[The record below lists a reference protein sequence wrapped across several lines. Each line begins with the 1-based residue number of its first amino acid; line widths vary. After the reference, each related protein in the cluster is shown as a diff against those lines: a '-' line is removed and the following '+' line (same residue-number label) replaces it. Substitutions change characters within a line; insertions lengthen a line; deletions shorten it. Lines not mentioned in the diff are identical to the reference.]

1 MTPTSNRRK
10 KSFRKTSNRFSYPA
24 FLDLNGKTCVLIGGG
39 RVAERKCMSLLKAGA
54 SVMVISPGLVSGL
67 RMLKE
72 KGRITHI
79 PRAYARGDIGS
90 AFLVVAA
97 TDSEETNRQVAE
109 EAQELGKL
117 LNVVDTPSLCSFI
130 VPSVFTRG
138 LLTIAIS
145 TGGASPGL
153 AREIRKE
160 LQGLYG
166 PGFSKQLKA
175 LSDIRKTAMDEIPDK
190 KERGRLLKE
199 EAVKALKRSRT
210 KKMHGP
216 LHNE

>member
-1 MTPTSNRRK
+1 V
-10 KSFRKTSNRFSYPA
+10 
-24 FLDLNGKTCVLIGGG
+24 FLDLYGKTCVLIGGG
-39 RVAERKCMSLLKAGA
+39 KVAERKCMSLLKAGA
-54 SVMVISPGLVSGL
+54 SVRVISPGLVSRL
-67 RMLKE
+67 RTLKE
-72 KGRITHI
+72 KGRIAHI

-90 AFLVVAA
+90 AFLVIAA

-166 PGFSKQLKA
+166 PGFSKQLKV
-175 LSDIRKTAMDEIPDK
+175 LRDIRTMAMDEIPDK
-190 KERGRLLKE
+190 KERERLLKE
-199 EAVKALKRSRT
+199 EAAKVLKRSCKR
-210 KKMHGP
+210 KMHRP
-216 LHNE
+216 LHYE